1 MNRFGYLI
9 RLTGPEW
16 TEFKEKHFKY
26 EKAEGAIIGSRTAPP
41 GWNDKY
47 MRVVQLWNMDVIKI
61 EYDGP
66 LNGDALEL
74 LEELVEYPVL
84 GENDPLGS

>member
-1 MNRFGYLI
+1 MNRFGYVI

-16 TEFKEKHFKY
+16 NQFKEEHFKY
-26 EKAEGAIIGSRTAPP
+26 EKPEGDNPGVRIVPP
-41 GWNDKY
+41 GWNAKY
-47 MRVVQLWNMDVIKI
+47 MRVIPMQHVDVWEI

-66 LNGDALEL
+66 LTGHALEL